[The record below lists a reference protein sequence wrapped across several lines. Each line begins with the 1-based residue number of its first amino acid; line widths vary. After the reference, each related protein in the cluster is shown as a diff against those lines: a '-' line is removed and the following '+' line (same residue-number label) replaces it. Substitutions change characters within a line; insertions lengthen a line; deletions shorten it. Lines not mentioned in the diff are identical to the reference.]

1 MNRRQVGFGWALGS
15 SASNQE
21 LVVFEVD
28 DPSAWERCWP
38 MERKLEQVTKD
49 CVAATPS
56 GYDFDEVLDR
66 SKLSTLKWEMEIQ
79 QRGDADVLCFGTA
92 DMDFRAP
99 PPVLEALTRVTEA
112 GHLGYPLKSKSYFKA
127 ITDYWERHFDWSVHP
142 SWIASHVGIYAS
154 MEPIIEELTKAG
166 DEIIFFSP
174 VHKVFPEVIEAN
186 QRCPVAV
193 RLSNEGGHYRID
205 FAALRRAI
213 SAKTRMLLLC
223 SPHNPVG
230 RVWTKEELTE
240 LSAICLE
247 KGIIVVSDEVYSGL
261 LYPGITFVPYA
272 KVSRDASAQSITLVS
287 ASKSFNLTGLK
298 HSHVITEN
306 AGFMAAYMRGLKRSN
321 LHYGGSIYGH
331 AAAEA
336 AFRDCDA
343 WSTAL
348 MRYIAG
354 NFDFL
359 KSYLHQHMPDV
370 KVAQPEAT
378 YVAWLDF
385 SATGLTEDGLRS
397 LFDRE
402 ARIVVTF
409 GEPMGPGGE
418 LHARFNLGAPRSVI
432 EKGLKRLATAYKD
445 HVLVE
450 GNA

>member
-1 MNRRQVGFGWALGS
+1 
-15 SASNQE
+15 
-21 LVVFEVD
+21 
-28 DPSAWERCWP
+28 
-38 MERKLEQVTKD
+38 MERKLKQVTKNR
-49 CVAATPS
+49 VTATPS

-99 PPVLEALTRVTEA
+99 PPVLEALKHVTEA
-112 GHLGYPLKSKSYFKA
+112 GHLGYPLKSKSYFEA
-127 ITDYWERHFDWSVHP
+127 ATSYWKRHFDWIVEP

-154 MEPIIEELTKAG
+154 MEPLIEELTKAG

-186 QRCPVAV
+186 ERQPVPV
-193 RLSNEGGHYRID
+193 RLINEDGHYRID

-213 SAKTRMLLLC
+213 TAKTRMLLLC

-230 RVWTKEELTE
+230 RVWTRDELAE

-247 KGIIVVSDEVYSGL
+247 NGVIVVSDEVYSGL
-261 LYPGITFVPYA
+261 LYPGKTFIPYA
-272 KVSRDASAQSITLVS
+272 NVSRQASAQSVTLVS

-306 AGFMAAYMRGLKRSN
+306 TDFMAAYMRGLKRSN

-336 AFRDCDA
+336 AFRNCDE

-354 NFDFL
+354 NFDLL
-359 KSYLHQHMPDV
+359 KSYIHQHMPGV
-370 KVAQPEAT
+370 KVVQPEAT

-385 SATGLTEDGLRS
+385 SASGLTEDGLRG

-418 LHARFNLGAPRSVI
+418 LHARFNLGAPRSIV
-432 EKGLKRLATAYKD
+432 EKGLRRLAAAYKERA
-445 HVLVE
+445 LV
-450 GNA
+450 